1 MVNTNQ
7 RALPS
12 EAFDGFA
19 ALFIA
24 AIISTHFGY
33 PELDWDGLWRFRL
46 TIVDC
51 LFACLFVLAWRY
63 CFTVL
68 KLYDKFATVRS
79 RMGAAL
85 KGVLVMVLPF
95 FIFVYFE
102 HPHLVT
108 RRGIFFSVLALF
120 CYEVNRISLSHYLLD
135 RLAARNPRRA
145 LIVGS
150 GRRAAKAWRA
160 IRTRYPH
167 SIQLAGFVDNRD
179 TDEMAPDVARRCL
192 GQVKDLSEILLQQY
206 IDVVL
211 IAMPIRSCYPQMQEA
226 VTIAEAAGVTTVYLD
241 DIYSL
246 NHRGTDPNRWIF
258 RELASSQEGYLFT
271 QGIKRSVD
279 IFCASLA
286 LLLFTPSAAAV
297 GADAAADRGAGD

>member
-1 MVNTNQ
+1 MVNTSQ

-24 AIISTHFGY
+24 AVISTRFGY
-33 PELDWDGLWRFRL
+33 PELGWEGLWSLRL

-51 LFACLFVLAWRY
+51 LFGFVFVLAWRY

-79 RMGAAL
+79 RMGATL

-95 FIFVYFE
+95 FVFLYFE
-102 HPHLVT
+102 HPHIIT

-120 CYEVNRISLSHYLLD
+120 CYEVNRISLSNYLLD

-179 TDEMAPDVARRCL
+179 TDEMAPDVARRYL
-192 GQVKDLSEILLQQY
+192 GQVKDLSEIFPAPVRRCGADCNANSL
-206 IDVVL
+206 VL
-211 IAMPIRSCYPQMQEA
+211 PTDAGGCDDCRTCGRHDRLSRRHLFVESSWVRSKQMDIPGACFKSGRVSVYPRGKA
-226 VTIAEAAGVTTVYLD
+226 LSRR
-241 DIYSL
+241 SL
-246 NHRGTDPNRWIF
+246 CKPCTSIVH
-258 RELASSQEGYLFT
+258 SSP
-271 QGIKRSVD
+271 
-279 IFCASLA
+279 A
-286 LLLFTPSAAAV
+286 LV
-297 GADAAADRGAGD
+297 GADAAADRGAGH